1 MAISKPIWGAL
12 AGAVLAVL
20 WVAFGGGAVLLVI
33 ALAVAGALIGLV
45 FERPDVLI
53 RLLERLQER

>member
-12 AGAVLAVL
+12 AGALLAIL

-33 ALAVAGALIGLV
+33 ALAVVGALIG
-45 FERPDVLI
+45 VLLEHPGALI
-53 RLLERLQER
+53 SLLERLQER